1 MRPVIDDSL
10 AEKVQ
15 EITDSEFRL
24 PGGHIKFHQRLTV
37 LLEMFEELS
46 RENEELSRENER
58 LKRELEESQSQ
69 QFERSNQSQQ
79 FEQSS
84 QF

>member
-1 MRPVIDDSL
+1 MRPVIDDEQ

-58 LKRELEESQSQ
+58 LKRELEESQSH
-69 QFERSNQSQQ
+69 QSQQ
-79 FEQSS
+79 FEQSG